1 VRPVYCT
8 REQVKTALDSVE
20 TARNNRRIDRLN
32 ASSRDYVERLTL
44 RRFYPQ
50 TETRTL
56 DWIPE
61 LDTPASWRL
70 WLGENELAGQP
81 TAITAGG
88 VALTLADVY
97 ARPDTGPPFD
107 HLEINRGSS
116 AAWSS
121 AATSQRAI
129 SMAAPYGSCR
139 IDDAAASTLAAGIN
153 DSTPT
158 ATIGASWEIGVGSL
172 LLIDSERMIV
182 TNRSMLTTGQ
192 TLQVLMDANQSST
205 SVAVT
210 TGSAFVEDE
219 IIMLDSEKMRVD
231 EITGNTLH
239 VKRMW
244 DGTALASHA
253 GGVTIYGQRQLTV
266 ERAACGTAAASHSLG
281 AAVKVFR
288 FEPLINQL
296 SIAKTIVNLLDET
309 SGFAR
314 TVGSGDN
321 EREAAGRRF
330 AELEKQV
337 LRGFY
342 RYRTG
347 TAS

>member
-20 TARNNRRIDRLN
+20 TARNNKRIDRHI
-32 ASSRDYVERLTL
+32 ASGADSVEKLTL
-44 RRFYPQ
+44 RKFYPQ
-50 TETRTL
+50 LATRTL

-81 TAITAGG
+81 TAITAAG
-88 VALTLADVY
+88 VALSLANVY
-97 ARPDTGPPFD
+97 ARPDIGPPFD
-107 HLEINRGSS
+107 RLEINRGSS

-129 SMAAPYGSCR
+129 SITGPFGSAP
-139 IDDAAASTLAAGIN
+139 IEDVAAATLAAGVNSSIETVTI
-153 DSTPT
+153 S
-158 ATIGASWEIGVGSL
+158 ATWEIGVGSL
-172 LLIDSERMIV
+172 LLCGTERMWV

-192 TLQVLMDANQSST
+192 TLQVLMSADQSST
-205 SVAVT
+205 AVAVT
-210 TGSAFVEDE
+210 TGSAFTEDE
-219 IIMLDSEKMRVD
+219 VIMLDSEKMRVD

-239 VKRMW
+239 VKRKW

-253 GGVTIYGQRQLTV
+253 GGVTIYSPRSLTV
-266 ERAACGTAAASHSLG
+266 ERGVLGTTAASHTLG
-281 AAVKVFR
+281 DAISVYR
-288 FEPLINQL
+288 PPSLINQL
-296 SIAKTIVNLLDET
+296 NIAYAEVGFLDEA
-309 SGFAR
+309 SGYAR

-321 EREAAGRRF
+321 EREAAGRRLLQ
-330 AELEKQV
+330 LEDRVK
-337 LRGFY
+337 RGFY

>member
-20 TARNNRRIDRLN
+20 TARNNRRIDRHV
-32 ASSRDYVERLTL
+32 ASGAQSVEKLTL
-44 RRFYPQ
+44 RTFYPQ
-50 TETRTL
+50 LATRTL

-61 LDTPASWRL
+61 LDTPAPWRL

-81 TAITAGG
+81 TAVTAAG
-88 VALTLADVY
+88 VALSLSDVF

-129 SMAAPYGSCR
+129 TIAGPFASCP
-139 IDDAAASTLAAGIN
+139 IEDVAAASLAAGIN
-153 DSTPT
+153 NSVTT
-158 ATIGASWEIGVGSL
+158 VTISASWEIGVGSL
-172 LLIDSERMIV
+172 LLCGTERMWV

-192 TLQVLMDANQSST
+192 TLLVPMDNQQSST
-205 SVAVT
+205 AVAVT
-210 TGSAFVEDE
+210 TGSAFTEDE
-219 IIMLDSEKMRVD
+219 VIMLDSEKMRVD

-239 VKRMW
+239 VKRAW
-244 DGTALASHA
+244 DGTALAAHNGA
-253 GGVTIYGQRQLTV
+253 TIYALRQLTV
-266 ERAACGTAAASHSLG
+266 ERPACGTTAASHTQGDSVL
-281 AAVKVFR
+281 VYR
-288 FEPLINQL
+288 PPSLINQL
-296 SIAKTIVNLLDET
+296 NIAYAEVGFLDEA
-309 SGFAR
+309 SGYAR
-314 TVGSGDN
+314 TVGAGDN
-321 EREAAGRRF
+321 EREAAGRRLV
-330 AELEKQV
+330 ELEKRV
-337 LRGFY
+337 KRAFY